1 MPKLFNQVTSRQ
13 GLIVYGGEASSD
25 YGMVVAEAP
34 AFDKPTRR
42 AEVFTVPG
50 RNGSIIFQE
59 NAFDDV
65 TRSYKVWVAEDSGD
79 LAEKVNAFTSW
90 LYSKK
95 GYQRLEDSFEPDV
108 FRLGYYNGSGDVS
121 NEFMQYGEATV
132 SFTCRPERFYKS
144 GEDAVSV
151 SNGDKIYNPTKFDS
165 KPLIHI
171 EGTGSVSVSIGGTV
185 ITATVTDYINIDCER
200 MNAYRLPAENK
211 NDQITGTF
219 PTIKPG
225 TNSIVIT
232 GTVTKVEIT
241 PKYFTI

>member
-1 MPKLFNQVTSRQ
+1 
-13 GLIVYGGEASSD
+13 
-25 YGMVVAEAP
+25 
-34 AFDKPTRR
+34 
-42 AEVFTVPG
+42 
-50 RNGSIIFQE
+50 
-59 NAFDDV
+59 
-65 TRSYKVWVAEDSGD
+65 
-79 LAEKVNAFTSW
+79 
-90 LYSKK
+90 
-95 GYQRLEDSFEPDV
+95 
-108 FRLGYYNGSGDVS
+108 
-121 NEFMQYGEATV
+121 MQYGEATV